1 MREKLNETLE
11 NLRSEI
17 ENLRTND
24 NESKAKLEKIVDD
37 LEQKIKN
44 PDDVDHNRLISDVKD
59 TVTHFE
65 VSHPTITAILNDIMM
80 ALSNMG
86 I

>member
-65 VSHPTITAILNDIMM
+65 VSHPTVTAILNDIMM

>member
-11 NLRSEI
+11 SLRSEI

-24 NESKAKLEKIVDD
+24 NASKVKLEKIVDD
-37 LEQKIKN
+37 LEQKIQN
-44 PDDVDHNRLISDVKD
+44 PDDIDHNRLISDVKD
-59 TVTHFE
+59 SVTHFE
-65 VSHPTITAILNDIMM
+65 VSHPTVTAILNDIMM